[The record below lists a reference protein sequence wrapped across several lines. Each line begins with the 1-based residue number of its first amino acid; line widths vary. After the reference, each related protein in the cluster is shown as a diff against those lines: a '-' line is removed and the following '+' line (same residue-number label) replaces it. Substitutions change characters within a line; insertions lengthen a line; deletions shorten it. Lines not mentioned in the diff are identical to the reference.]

1 MRLATVL
8 RRKLNCRLSG
18 TLSAIPHPVFSDRAD
33 VNGASIFL
41 CVSAIGLAI
50 YNSPSLKVKCDSLVE
65 VSVGT
70 VSDFSVGGMNEVD
83 LGDGRKVLIMR
94 RGDKWYATGS
104 KCSHYEFDLVKGVS
118 TNMEV
123 VCPLHDASFDIA
135 SGRPTRGAGIDGIP
149 TYSVSL
155 KKDQVFVSVPSGKL
169 PVRVTPTMAVRDP
182 ANVTTFLVI
191 GGGPA
196 ALASVETMRKE
207 GFTGRI
213 VMVSADT
220 LPPYDRIV
228 LSKKFRVP
236 GSDILLRQP
245 EFYATHGIE
254 LILSRKVKDLD
265 KLTKQATLDDG
276 TVIKFDKCLIATG
289 TTAHQLPIPGR
300 QLKNVF
306 TLRSA
311 ADADALAAAAVS
323 EAKTTVKKAVVIGSG
338 FVGVEAAAML
348 AGKGLEVTL
357 VGKGSVPF
365 ESVLGRRVGA
375 YYAQVLKEN
384 KVTFKGNSKAK
395 LLRGRDG
402 TVGAEGA
409 DVAAVELDDGDS
421 IAADVVLLATGAVP
435 NTGFLANQFPL
446 AADGSIVVDPLMQVR
461 GATDFYAAG
470 DVATAPQLLTAEDLR
485 VEHWDVALDQ
495 GRTAGANMAGKFK
508 PYRQI
513 PFFWTMAFGKS
524 LRYVGSVASP
534 GVAAA
539 WDNVIIEGDVSAGKF
554 VAYYIK
560 GDKIGAVA
568 TVGMDPVAVAASEC
582 LRRGL
587 MPSPSELLLGTANSQ
602 TILTR
607 VEDTT
612 RK

>member
-1 MRLATVL
+1 MNIVSLASLVGLTVYSFQ
-8 RRKLNCRLSG
+8 KLN
-18 TLSAIPHPVFSDRAD
+18 
-33 VNGASIFL
+33 
-41 CVSAIGLAI
+41 
-50 YNSPSLKVKCDSLVE
+50 VKCEAPIE
-65 VSVGT
+65 VPVGS
-70 VSDFSVGGMNEVD
+70 VSDFAIGGMKEVD

-94 RGDKWYATGS
+94 RGDKWFATGS
-104 KCSHYEFDLVKGVS
+104 KCSHYDFDLVKGVS

-123 VCPLHDASFDIA
+123 VCPLHDASFDIK
-135 SGRPTRGAGIDGIP
+135 SGKPTRGAGMDGIP
-149 TYSVSL
+149 TYPVII
-155 KKDQVFVSVPSGKL
+155 KKDQVFVSVPPGKL
-169 PVRVTPTMAVRDP
+169 PLKVTPTMAVRDP
-182 ANVTTFLVI
+182 NNDTTFLVI

-196 ALASVETMRKE
+196 ALAAVEAMRRE
-207 GFTGRI
+207 GFTGKI
-213 VMVSADT
+213 VMVTSDPH
-220 LPPYDRIV
+220 PPYDRIV
-228 LSKKFRVP
+228 LSKKFRVTA
-236 GSDILLRQP
+236 SDILLRPP
-245 EFYATHGIE
+245 EFYTTHGID
-254 LILSRKVKDLD
+254 LLLARKVKDLD
-265 KLTKQATLDDG
+265 KASKQATLEDG

-289 TTAHQLPIPGR
+289 TSAHQLPIPGR

-306 TLRSA
+306 TLRSL
-311 ADADALAAAAVS
+311 ADAEALATAALS
-323 EAKTTVKKAVVIGSG
+323 EGKSTVKKVVVIGSG

-348 AGKGLEVTL
+348 VGKGLEVTL

-384 KVTFKGNSKAK
+384 KVSFRGNSKAK

-402 TVGAEGA
+402 TVGADG

-421 IAADVVLLATGAVP
+421 LAADVVLLATGAVP
-435 NTGFLANQFPL
+435 NTGFMANQFPL
-446 AADGSIVVDPLMQVR
+446 AADGSVLVDPLMQVR
-461 GATDFYAAG
+461 GAADFYAAG

-508 PYRQI
+508 PYREV

-524 LRYVGSVASP
+524 LRFVGSVAAP

-560 GDKIGAVA
+560 ADKIGAVA

-582 LRRGL
+582 MRRGL

-602 TILTR
+602 TILSR
-607 VEDTT
+607 VDEIT